1 MKKRL
6 SKYIAYIDYF
16 DKTLIV
22 LSVTTGMI
30 SIGSFPLLLEHQW
43 E

>member
-22 LSVTTGMI
+22 LSVTTGI
-30 SIGSFPLLLEHQW
+30 ASFPLLLEHQW